1 MTREYRRAKEK
12 CYMKKNTMISCV
24 LLLLFIVGCS
34 PYGTIYGV
42 AVDERKAT
50 TIASDKKITA
60 TIQKTFLEDGT
71 VNVLDVS
78 SYCYD
83 GNVFLVGEY
92 DNIQQKEKAEKVAK
106 NVEGVKSVQTYL
118 LPKKKGDACG
128 TSDNVAIM
136 GKVDA
141 KLTADKDIR
150 STNIDI
156 KVVQCNVV
164 LLGIVRSAEEIAKAT
179 AHAKSVGGVRS
190 VTSFLMSTH

>member
-1 MTREYRRAKEK
+1 
-12 CYMKKNTMISCV
+12 MKKNTMIICL

-42 AVDERKAT
+42 AVDERNAA

-60 TIQKTFLEDGT
+60 TIQKTFLEDSA
-71 VNVLDVS
+71 VKILDIS

-83 GNVFLVGEY
+83 GKVFLVGEY
-92 DNIQQKEKAEKVAK
+92 DAIRQEEKAKKIAK

-118 LPKKKGDACG
+118 LPKKKGDTCG
-128 TSDNVAIM
+128 TSDNVAIT

-150 STNIDI
+150 STNIDV

-164 LLGIVRSAEEIAKAT
+164 LLGIVRSGEEIAKAT
-179 AHAKSVGGVRS
+179 AHAKSVEGVRK
-190 VTSFLMSTH
+190 VTSFLMSAR